1 MLFLNMNIKE
11 QSYWTNRYKE
21 KLTGWDIGYPS
32 TPIITYID
40 QLKDKNLKI
49 LIPGAGNGY
58 EAEYIYKNDFENI
71 YVLDIS
77 ELPLSSFKQRNPE
90 FPMNQLLHEN
100 FFSHIGIYDLIIEQT
115 FFCSLVPT
123 EVNRTAYFKK
133 MSDLLKPKGKLV
145 GLWFNFP
152 LSDDTEKRP
161 FGGDKKL
168 YNTYLN
174 LYFNTK
180 IFEKCYNSIQKRENK
195 ELFGIFEKKI

>member
-1 MLFLNMNIKE
+1 MNIKE

-21 KLTGWDIGYPS
+21 KLTVWDIGYPS

-90 FPMNQLLHEN
+90 LPMNQLLHEN

-115 FFCSLVPT
+115 FFCSFVPT

>member
-1 MLFLNMNIKE
+1 MNIKE

-90 FPMNQLLHEN
+90 LPMNQLLHEN

-115 FFCSLVPT
+115 FFCSFVPT

>member
-1 MLFLNMNIKE
+1 
-11 QSYWTNRYKE
+11 
-21 KLTGWDIGYPS
+21 
-32 TPIITYID
+32 
-40 QLKDKNLKI
+40 
-49 LIPGAGNGY
+49 
-58 EAEYIYKNDFENI
+58 
-71 YVLDIS
+71 
-77 ELPLSSFKQRNPE
+77 
-90 FPMNQLLHEN
+90 
-100 FFSHIGIYDLIIEQT
+100 
-115 FFCSLVPT
+115 
-123 EVNRTAYFKK
+123 

>member
-32 TPIITYID
+32 TLIITYID

>member
-1 MLFLNMNIKE
+1 M
-11 QSYWTNRYKE
+11 
-21 KLTGWDIGYPS
+21 
-32 TPIITYID
+32 
-40 QLKDKNLKI
+40 
-49 LIPGAGNGY
+49 
-58 EAEYIYKNDFENI
+58 
-71 YVLDIS
+71 
-77 ELPLSSFKQRNPE
+77 SSFKQRNPE

-115 FFCSLVPT
+115 FFCSFVPT

-195 ELFGIFEKKI
+195 ELFGIFEKKNIKKNHNLIVVFGCGERGIRTPGGVTLASFQDWCIRPLCHFSSVSH

>member
-1 MLFLNMNIKE
+1 MNIKE

-32 TPIITYID
+32 TPIKTYID

-90 FPMNQLLHEN
+90 FPM
-100 FFSHIGIYDLIIEQT
+100 D
-115 FFCSLVPT
+115 
-123 EVNRTAYFKK
+123 
-133 MSDLLKPKGKLV
+133 
-145 GLWFNFP
+145 
-152 LSDDTEKRP
+152 
-161 FGGDKKL
+161 
-168 YNTYLN
+168 
-174 LYFNTK
+174 
-180 IFEKCYNSIQKRENK
+180 
-195 ELFGIFEKKI
+195 